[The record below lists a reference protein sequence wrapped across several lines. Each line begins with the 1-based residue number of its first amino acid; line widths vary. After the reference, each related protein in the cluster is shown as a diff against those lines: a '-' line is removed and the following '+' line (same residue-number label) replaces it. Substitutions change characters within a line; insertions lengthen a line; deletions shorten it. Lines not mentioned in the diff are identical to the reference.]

1 MTRRLGV
8 RLLLIVL
15 VALLPTLALAWG
27 THPQITRAAL
37 DVVPDAAHWKQLL
50 GEANWNSLVDRA
62 WLPDQRDQDL
72 GSFYAD
78 DYLLIRGLPT
88 HVGHGMPEVQ
98 RTYEPYFRRALQALR
113 TETAANAVRQM
124 GPLLHFVEDPGAPP
138 HVRPGVPHHSEL
150 ENWQTKDPLTIAGY
164 EPQLLGRTDDEA
176 LAGLLKRMEGLVA
189 YSTER
194 VDRALP
200 LASAENPDRAQ
211 IEPILFE
218 SARECARV
226 TADVLCTVLALGMQ
240 DQAPGAGLAGTVTAA
255 EFPLLNDHGARIVL
269 LDTDYCTLA
278 ITAASAA
285 SPEGWRGSYEFRH
298 LPAGTYRVLAYRT
311 ASQWVVSEPVTLT
324 TGETTRLDLALPP
337 TDPPGNII
345 ENPDGTLSYLQPGVP
360 DRWRVSGNAP
370 KRTWSSMPARLTK
383 GHEFRC
389 GALLKDPAATVRFRF
404 TDVPDTPERAL
415 PAGELAPAEFTVTS
429 GEKPGAVTVVVESEK
444 PLTEAIERVWVVPV
458 GEGQ

>member
-15 VALLPTLALAWG
+15 VALLPALALAWG

-88 HVGHGMPEVQ
+88 HVGHSMPEVQ

-113 TETAANAVRQM
+113 TATAANAVRQM

-240 DQAPGAGLAGTVTAA
+240 DQAPGAGLAGTDSWALEHARLRSGQRSQA
-255 EFPLLNDHGARIVL
+255 ER
-269 LDTDYCTLA
+269 
-278 ITAASAA
+278 
-285 SPEGWRGSYEFRH
+285 
-298 LPAGTYRVLAYRT
+298 
-311 ASQWVVSEPVTLT
+311 
-324 TGETTRLDLALPP
+324 
-337 TDPPGNII
+337 
-345 ENPDGTLSYLQPGVP
+345 LQPRSWSGAWHARRLRRETGVRLSSTHADPIALSRRAGLDVLRADPYAFP
-360 DRWRVSGNAP
+360 DIQAAQSHGRPWCLGLYRCLRLCVARV
-370 KRTWSSMPARLTK
+370 RTLVKETED
-383 GHEFRC
+383 G
-389 GALLKDPAATVRFRF
+389 
-404 TDVPDTPERAL
+404 L
-415 PAGELAPAEFTVTS
+415 P
-429 GEKPGAVTVVVESEK
+429 
-444 PLTEAIERVWVVPV
+444 
-458 GEGQ
+458 